1 MKPRTARVCR
11 LGWYEKRP
19 AIVEGV
25 KLCAEVGR
33 TREERAHRLGGSR

>member
-19 AIVEGV
+19 AIVEGE
-25 KLCAEVGR
+25 LCAEVGR